1 MVGEAKSQRG
11 ASRRDVLSPRGTLA
25 LALALPAAA
34 EWRRQT
40 AADSRP
46 PVGFSLDDPP
56 ALCEAV
62 PDATVRG
69 QQQYNC

>member
-11 ASRRDVLSPRGTLA
+11 ASRRDVLSPRGT